1 MQTPKEYKR
10 QGLCRVEKER
20 IFQCRG
26 GPGGMPKS
34 AEPSKP
40 LVTAIVCLALLLN
53 HPGSD
58 AALGSS
64 DPDGCALAF
73 CAGVGIARSGLRHA
87 SQQSLTTAALR
98 TPQRLTPAL
107 QLRASS
113 FWGAQPLCAGRV
125 GGSCL
130 AVLAAAGSAEGNSSV
145 ADANADIP
153 TEGPRNGRAAT
164 GKGKLPVR
172 SRRKSAWNT
181 SGASQKAI
189 KGSSKR
195 GGVSRENPSAAK
207 RNSTRKLKML
217 SSSNG
222 TDSRVADTAASE
234 STFSTQ
240 SKWGGE
246 LGPIEAL
253 VMGRIIIDEFV
264 LRSQP
269 EAKVVR
275 TGLGGGSPQAA
286 VGARLWGGRV
296 GLVAPVGQGFAQEML
311 SPLEIAGIDTQ
322 GVSRLKGYVTPH
334 TQIRYEA
341 ERMIWTPGEGW
352 DRWTELGREV
362 LPIPEGYQKAKLL
375 HVITEGAGGAEVDM
389 TAEIISQASRDAD
402 VNKNFTAKDEDCGRG
417 PVECSE
423 KRSIRQQEVG
433 MKRGERKKSRS
444 VLSVEPVIHTVT
456 EGTIDNLRRITSN
469 ATVVSP
475 DWETAV
481 KISKMCTAAR
491 EQSQGK
497 STVEVGSIEVTGC
510 ILHPHLMGKYEMRKG
525 GQYWGGRPVY
535 AMTRGNPAPSLPLC
549 AVTLH
554 RCAS

>member
-1 MQTPKEYKR
+1 MRAPAA
-10 QGLCRVEKER
+10 GA
-20 IFQCRG
+20 G
-26 GPGGMPKS
+26 GFGDR
-34 AEPSKP
+34 AKP
-40 LVTAIVCLALLLN
+40 LVTAIVCLAFLLN

-64 DPDGCALAF
+64 DPGGGVLAF
-73 CAGVGIARSGLRHA
+73 FWAGIGTARRGGRHA
-87 SQQSLTTAALR
+87 APGGRHAAPGARMTAATATAPHR
-98 TPQRLTPAL
+98 ITPAL

-113 FWGAQPLCAGRV
+113 FLRAQPFCPGRV
-125 GGSCL
+125 GESCL
-130 AVLAAAGSAEGNSSV
+130 TLLAVSRSAAGNSSV
-145 ADANADIP
+145 ADANADVP
-153 TEGPRNGRAAT
+153 TEGARKGGAAA
-164 GKGKLPVR
+164 GMGKLPVGT
-172 SRRKSAWNT
+172 RKQSAWN
-181 SGASQKAI
+181 SSAASLKANE
-189 KGSSKR
+189 GSSKR
-195 GGVSRENPSAAK
+195 GGASRESPIAAK
-207 RNSTRKLKML
+207 RNSTRKLKMNIMAR
-217 SSSNG
+217 SSND
-222 TDSRVADTAASE
+222 TDSRVAGTASSDGAFL
-234 STFSTQ
+234 TH

-253 VMGRIIIDEFV
+253 VMGKIIIDEFV

-286 VGARLWGGRV
+286 VGARLWGGRI

-362 LPIPEGYQKAKLL
+362 LPIPEGYQEAKLL

-402 VNKNFTAKDEDCGRG
+402 VNKSVTATGEDGGSG
-417 PVECSE
+417 PVECIDKCSTQHE
-423 KRSIRQQEVG
+423 VVG
-433 MKRGERKKSRS
+433 MKRGEKSKSKS

-456 EGTIDNLRRITSN
+456 EGTIENLRRITSN

-481 KISKMCTAAR
+481 KISNMCTSAR
-491 EQSQGK
+491 EQAPGK

-510 ILHPHLMGKYEMRKG
+510 TLHPHLMGKYEMRKG

-535 AMTRGNPAPSLPLC
+535 AMTRGNPPPSLPLC

-554 RCAS
+554 LGAS

>member
-1 MQTPKEYKR
+1 MRAPNAGACGFGDR
-10 QGLCRVEKER
+10 
-20 IFQCRG
+20 
-26 GPGGMPKS
+26 
-34 AEPSKP
+34 AKP
-40 LVTAIVCLALLLN
+40 LVTAIVCLSLLLN

-58 AALGSS
+58 AAIGSS
-64 DPDGCALAF
+64 DPGGGVLAF
-73 CAGVGIARSGLRHA
+73 CAGVGTARRVGRH
-87 SQQSLTTAALR
+87 TAPGAR
-98 TPQRLTPAL
+98 TKAATATAPHRITPAL

-113 FWGAQPLCAGRV
+113 FLRAQPFFAGRV
-125 GGSCL
+125 GESCL
-130 AVLAAAGSAEGNSSV
+130 TLLAASRSAAGNSSV
-145 ADANADIP
+145 ADANANVP
-153 TEGPRNGRAAT
+153 TEGAQKGGAAAGT
-164 GKGKLPVR
+164 
-172 SRRKSAWNT
+172 RKQSAWN
-181 SGASQKAI
+181 SSAASLKANE
-189 KGSSKR
+189 GSSKR
-195 GGVSRENPSAAK
+195 GVASRESRERLYPNAAK
-207 RNSTRKLKML
+207 RNSTRKLKINTMAR
-217 SSSNG
+217 SSND
-222 TDSRVADTAASE
+222 TDCRVAGTASSDGA
-234 STFSTQ
+234 FLTQ

-253 VMGRIIIDEFV
+253 VMGKIIIDEFV

-286 VGARLWGGRV
+286 VGARLWGGRI

-362 LPIPEGYQKAKLL
+362 LPIPEGYQEAKLV

-402 VNKNFTAKDEDCGRG
+402 VNKSLTATDEDGGSG
-417 PVECSE
+417 PVECNDKCSTRHE
-423 KRSIRQQEVG
+423 VVG
-433 MKRGERKKSRS
+433 MTRGEKSKSKS

-456 EGTIDNLRRITSN
+456 EGTIENLRRITSN

-475 DWETAV
+475 DWDTAV

-491 EQSQGK
+491 EQTPEE

-510 ILHPHLMGKYEMRKG
+510 TLHPHLMGKYEMRKG
-525 GQYWGGRPVY
+525 GKYWGGRPVY

-549 AVTLH
+549 GVTLH
-554 RCAS
+554 HGVS